1 MALTYGRFQVSPGVV
16 MIGVWVSILA
26 MVAGILVNRSKSKKA
41 YSDPALM
48 EKRYRCALHRRMEA
62 MLMPG
67 IGSAIRVDIPGRK
80 E

>member
-1 MALTYGRFQVSPGVV
+1 
-16 MIGVWVSILA
+16 
-26 MVAGILVNRSKSKKA
+26 
-41 YSDPALM
+41 M
-48 EKRYRCALHRRMEA
+48 EKRYRSALHRRMEA